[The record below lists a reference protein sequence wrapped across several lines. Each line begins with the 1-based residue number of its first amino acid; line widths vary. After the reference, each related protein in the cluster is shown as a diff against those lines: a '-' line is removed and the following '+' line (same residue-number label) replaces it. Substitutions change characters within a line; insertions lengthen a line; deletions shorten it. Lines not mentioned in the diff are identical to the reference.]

1 MRAAQRARDGNVVAA
16 KPREVA
22 LQRCPRRLS
31 AHVRRRRRRQRAV
44 RDADGRKRKHR
55 RRGVGADSGTWK
67 DKRRTDAQRQPAAAG
82 TALGGRVVAD
92 TVTAGHEEC
101 LTAAAGREEPCKR
114 GRTGAV
120 AAGDVVACDCDEERR
135 GGVSAV
141 VDVCRAAQPHDRG
154 RVCAGGVGARRR
166 HGVAVDGESTRHGVV
181 HRRSPTVRL
190 LANCTPS
197 PPPRSR
203 LAATVTAAPDRS
215 VGARKKMWARCTAVL
230 FGAVTSLPENS
241 KSEQP
246 PSSTDAAVPRA
257 TTPVRSCPVATM
269 LQRRTL
275 KDARMSSTKRPKT
288 VTAAASAGPSV
299 RGFHKAAIID
309 CSLRLSI
316 SGPAV
321 LNAVWC
327 TVTDEGLAD
336 RSSPP
341 STRIALPQSC

>member
-92 TVTAGHEEC
+92 TATAGHEEC

-120 AAGDVVACDCDEERR
+120 AAGDVVACDCDDERR

-141 VDVCRAAQPHDRG
+141 VDVCRAAQPHDCG
-154 RVCAGGVGARRR
+154 RVCAGGVGARKR
-166 HGVAVDGESTRHGVV
+166 HGVAVDGDSERHWVV
-181 HRRSPTVRL
+181 HRRQPYGEIVRKLHPESPTPKPVSRHSHGR
-190 LANCTPS
+190 A
-197 PPPRSR
+197 RSQR
-203 LAATVTAAPDRS
+203 RGPQEG
-215 VGARKKMWARCTAVL
+215 VGAL
-230 FGAVTSLPENS
+230 HG
-241 KSEQP
+241 
-246 PSSTDAAVPRA
+246 
-257 TTPVRSCPVATM
+257 
-269 LQRRTL
+269 
-275 KDARMSSTKRPKT
+275 
-288 VTAAASAGPSV
+288 G
-299 RGFHKAAIID
+299 
-309 CSLRLSI
+309 
-316 SGPAV
+316 
-321 LNAVWC
+321 AVWC
-327 TVTDEGLAD
+327 GDVVAGKLEERAAAKFDRRGGAEGD
-336 RSSPP
+336 DTSEK
-341 STRIALPQSC
+341 LPRGDHAATSDVKGRPDVQHETAKDGHGGGVGGAFGKGISQSRYY

>member
-1 MRAAQRARDGNVVAA
+1 MI
-16 KPREVA
+16 
-22 LQRCPRRLS
+22 
-31 AHVRRRRRRQRAV
+31 
-44 RDADGRKRKHR
+44 
-55 RRGVGADSGTWK
+55 
-67 DKRRTDAQRQPAAAG
+67 
-82 TALGGRVVAD
+82 
-92 TVTAGHEEC
+92 VT
-101 LTAAAGREEPCKR
+101 TS
-114 GRTGAV
+114 AV
-120 AAGDVVACDCDEERR
+120 AAFPPSLTCAALPNHTTVAGSAPVASAR
-135 GGVSAV
+135 GNDTELPSMAIRNDTGSST
-141 VDVCRAAQPHDRG
+141 
-154 RVCAGGVGARRR
+154 AG
-166 HGVAVDGESTRHGVV
+166 
-181 HRRSPTVRL
+181 SPTVRSF
-190 LANCTPS
+190 ANCTPS

-215 VGARKKMWARCTAVL
+215 VGARKKVWARCTVVL

-341 STRIALPQSC
+341 STRIALSQSC